1 MVSKLFIWWLVKV
14 NAAIRQVSKKKKKK
28 KEGQDSDAWLQN
40 SFHYQNLIKID
51 I

>member
-1 MVSKLFIWWLVKV
+1 MVSKLFTWWLVKV
-14 NAAIRQVSKKKKKK
+14 NAVIRQVSKKKK

>member
-14 NAAIRQVSKKKKKK
+14 NDTIKKEKKKKKK